1 MTGERKHVDMVMV
14 TIHGNFVCVHTF
26 LQSLPPVF
34 GGTFEP
40 VPMDAMWGM
49 IEERKPELKPRLE
62 S

>member
-1 MTGERKHVDMVMV
+1 MVMV
-14 TIHGNFVCVHTF
+14 TIHGNSVCVHTL

-62 S
+62 SRAA